1 MNVVNL
7 VLFNS
12 NTNLLIT
19 GPPKKAATIVTKPT
33 SPPNIQPNIRN
44 NKSNITLVILYGF
57 FMKSLNTIA
66 APVKGS
72 NPIFIDINMAIPQN
86 RNKQATVLIMHWKV
100 NSETFIPV
108 PENKFVEICILFWDD
123 ILKPNNEYNLI
134 PKPINEPNNNV

>member
-1 MNVVNL
+1 MSLPQQKFVHWTNFCAYGEKREQRTKFNL
-7 VLFNS
+7 PYF
-12 NTNLLIT
+12 
-19 GPPKKAATIVTKPT
+19 
-33 SPPNIQPNIRN
+33 
-44 NKSNITLVILYGF
+44 
-57 FMKSLNTIA
+57 
-66 APVKGS
+66 KGS

-108 PENKFVEICILFWDD
+108 PENKFVKICILFWDD